1 MLIIGDSKKYFHKM
15 LEQKRG
21 TAMEAVKF
29 LLTGDTS
36 VLVEFGNA
44 ISTEINAKIRA
55 FNIVLKKSGVQG
67 ITETVSTYRSLSVHY
82 RPEIISYTDLIAHM
96 QSLLENLD
104 AIEIPP
110 AKIIEI
116 PVIYGGEY
124 GPDIDFVAEHNKKTV
139 QEVIQIHSS
148 QEYLIYMLG
157 FAPGFPYLGG
167 MSKEI
172 ATPRLTSPRI
182 KIPAGSVGIAGEQTG
197 AYPFD
202 SPGGWQ
208 LIGRTPLRL
217 YDVNRA
223 TPILLSPGGYVK
235 FSSITQEEYD
245 HILTEVEAGSYQYR
259 YYDKVE
265 A

>member
-1 MLIIGDSKKYFHKM
+1 
-15 LEQKRG
+15 
-21 TAMEAVKF
+21 MEAVKF

-36 VLVEFGNA
+36 ILVEFGNA
-44 ISTEINAKIRA
+44 ISTKINAKIRA
-55 FNIVLKKSGVQG
+55 FDIVLKKSGLEGLV
-67 ITETVSTYRSLSVHY
+67 ETVATYRSLSVHY
-82 RPEIISYTDLIAHM
+82 RPECIGHEALVAHM
-96 QSLLENLD
+96 QNLLENLD
-104 AIEIPP
+104 TVSVPP
-110 AKIIEI
+110 AKVMEL

-124 GPDIDFVAEHNKKTV
+124 GPDIDFVASHNTKSV
-139 QEVIQIHSS
+139 QDVIDIHTS

-172 ATPRLTSPRI
+172 ATPRLSSPRL

-208 LIGRTPLRL
+208 LIGRTPVKL
-217 YDVNRA
+217 YDVHRSK
-223 TPILLSPGGYVK
+223 PILLSPGDYVK
-235 FSSITQEEYD
+235 FTAINQEDYD
-245 HILTEVEAGSYQYR
+245 RIIKEVETGSYDYVC
-259 YYDKVE
+259 YDKGE

>member
-1 MLIIGDSKKYFHKM
+1 MD
-15 LEQKRG
+15 
-21 TAMEAVKF
+21 AVKF

-36 VLVEFGNA
+36 VVVEFGNA
-44 ISTEINAKIRA
+44 ISTEINARIRA
-55 FNIVLKKSGVQG
+55 FKIALSQSGVQG
-67 ITETVSTYRSLSVHY
+67 IVETVSTYRSLSVHY
-82 RPEIISYTDLIAHM
+82 RPEVIGHEELIAHM
-96 QSLLENLD
+96 QNLLENLGNID
-104 AIEIPP
+104 IPP
-110 AKIIEI
+110 AKVTEI

-124 GPDIDFVAEHNKKTV
+124 GPDIDFVAEHNNKSV
-139 QEVIQIHSS
+139 EDVIRIHTS

-172 ATPRLTSPRI
+172 ATPRLTSPRV

-217 YDVNRA
+217 YDAERPS
-223 TPILLSPGGYVK
+223 PILLTPGDYVK
-235 FSSITQEEYD
+235 FVSVSAEEYAQ
-245 HILTEVEAGSYQYR
+245 ILADVNRGAYEYHYYHKAEA
-259 YYDKVE
+259 
-265 A
+265 

>member
-1 MLIIGDSKKYFHKM
+1 
-15 LEQKRG
+15 
-21 TAMEAVKF
+21 MEAVKF

-36 VLVEFGNA
+36 ILVEFGNA

-55 FNIVLKKSGVQG
+55 FDIVLKKSALEGLV
-67 ITETVSTYRSLSVHY
+67 ETVATYRSLSVHY
-82 RPEIISYTDLIAHM
+82 RPEILSHAKLVAHM
-96 QSLLENLD
+96 QHLLQNLD
-104 AIEIPP
+104 SVAVPP
-110 AKIIEI
+110 AKVIEL

-124 GPDIDFVAEHNKKTV
+124 GPDIDFVANHNKKNI
-139 QEVIQIHSS
+139 QEVIDIHTS

-172 ATPRLTSPRI
+172 ATPRLTSPRL

-208 LIGRTPLRL
+208 LIGRTPVRL
-217 YDVNRA
+217 YDMHRPS
-223 TPILLSPGGYVK
+223 PILLSPGDYVK
-235 FSSITQEEYD
+235 FTSVTQEEYD
-245 HILTEVEAGSYQYR
+245 RILAEENAGSYTYT
-259 YYDKVE
+259 YYDKAEV
-265 A
+265 

>member
-1 MLIIGDSKKYFHKM
+1 
-15 LEQKRG
+15 
-21 TAMEAVKF
+21 MEAVKF

-36 VLVEFGNA
+36 ILVEFGNA

-55 FNIVLKKSGVQG
+55 FDIVLKNSGVEG
-67 ITETVSTYRSLSVHY
+67 LVETVATYRSLIVHY
-82 RPEIISYTDLIAHM
+82 KPECIRHEALVAHM
-96 QSLLENLD
+96 QSLLDNLD
-104 AIEIPP
+104 SIDVPP
-110 AKIIEI
+110 AKVIEI

-124 GPDIDFVAEHNKKTV
+124 GPDVDFVAKHNNKTV
-139 QEVIQIHSS
+139 QEVIDIHTS
-148 QEYLIYMLG
+148 QDYLIYMLG

-172 ATPRLTSPRI
+172 ATPRLTSPRL

-208 LIGRTPLRL
+208 LIGRTPVKL
-217 YDVNRA
+217 YDVQRPK
-223 TPILLSPGGYVK
+223 PILLSPGDYVK
-235 FSSITQEEYD
+235 FTSIDQDAY
-245 HILTEVEAGSYQYR
+245 HSIVQQVEDGSYEYI
-259 YYDKVE
+259 YSDKVE